1 MKFLFVDD
9 DESIL
14 LFLDSFLSAYAVC
27 REAQNGEEAISAFD
41 QALAEGEPFT
51 AVFMDILMP
60 GMDGNQVV
68 RELRR
73 LERDKGADGNRA
85 FKLIMIS
92 ICTDTKNVS
101 DSFFYGL
108 ADAYIPKPLRPEILM
123 RELRKLGLIP
133 APARSGL
140 GSP

>member
-14 LFLDSFLSAYAVC
+14 LFLNSFLSMYAVC
-27 REAQNGEEAISAFD
+27 AEAQNGEEALSAFGR
-41 QALAEGEPFT
+41 ALGENEPFT

-68 RELRR
+68 KKLREM
-73 LERDKGADGNRA
+73 ERKQGVPENRA

-101 DSFFYGL
+101 ESFFNGL
-108 ADAYIPKPLRPEILM
+108 ADAYIPKPLRPETLL
-123 RELRKLGLIP
+123 RELRKMNLIP
-133 APARSGL
+133 PPARAGAD
-140 GSP
+140 